1 MTLVPE
7 SHHTT
12 RVSLDEI
19 KQDLS
24 NYLQRAQAGEIFV
37 VTKAGKPVAEIRPVA
52 TASQYLRPFGLAA
65 GQFTVPDDF
74 DAPLPDQIVREFEES

>member
-1 MTLVPE
+1 MPATIEL
-7 SHHTT
+7 HTT

-24 NYLQRAQAGEIFV
+24 TYLQRAQAGEIFV

-65 GQFTVPDDF
+65 GQFIVPDDF
-74 DAPLPDQIVREFEES
+74 DAPLPEQIMREFEES

>member
-1 MTLVPE
+1 MTVVAE
-7 SHHTT
+7 SHTT

-24 NYLQRAQAGEIFV
+24 NYVQRVQAGEIFV
-37 VTKAGKPVAEIRPVA
+37 VTKAGKPVAEIRPIA
-52 TASQYLRPFGLAA
+52 TAQQYQRPFGLAA
-65 GQFTVPDDF
+65 GQFTIPDDF

>member
-1 MTLVPE
+1 MTMVTE
-7 SHHTT
+7 VHTT
-12 RVSLDEI
+12 RVSLDEV
-19 KQDLS
+19 KQNLS
-24 NYLQRAQAGEIFV
+24 TYLQRAQAGEIFV

-52 TASQYLRPFGLAA
+52 TAQQYQRPFGLAA

>member
-7 SHHTT
+7 SHTT

-52 TASQYLRPFGLAA
+52 AANQYLRPFGLAA

-74 DAPLPDQIVREFEES
+74 DAPLPEQIIREFEES

>member
-1 MTLVPE
+1 MTMVTE
-7 SHHTT
+7 THTT

-37 VTKAGKPVAEIRPVA
+37 VTQAGKPVAEIRPVA
-52 TASQYLRPFGLAA
+52 TVQQYQRPFGLAA

-74 DAPLPDQIVREFEES
+74 DAPLPEQIIREFEGS

>member
-1 MTLVPE
+1 MTVVTE
-7 SHHTT
+7 VHTT

-24 NYLQRAQAGEIFV
+24 AYLQRAQAGEIFV

-52 TASQYLRPFGLAA
+52 TANQYLRPFGLAA
-65 GQFTVPDDF
+65 GQFTIPDDF

>member
-1 MTLVPE
+1 MTVINE
-7 SHHTT
+7 VHTT
-12 RVSLDEI
+12 WVTLDEV

-52 TASQYLRPFGLAA
+52 AANQYQRPFGLAA
-65 GQFTVPDDF
+65 GQFIVPDDF
-74 DAPLPDQIVREFEES
+74 DAPLPEQIVREF